1 MQGLVMQDQ
10 LIEAMEA
17 VLDQLMSKIPSCSL
31 LLADISG
38 RLISVRNVGQRFNPT
53 NLAALTAG
61 NMAATAEIARQ
72 IGERQPFQL
81 LFHEGEARN
90 IYLSDVAGSF
100 LLAVVF
106 DTSVQIG
113 VVRLFTRQAVKELLK
128 LTEEY
133 RTQQTSVGVSVDDQ
147 FGDAL
152 SAEMEEAF
160 EDWNG

>member
-1 MQGLVMQDQ
+1 MQGLVMQDK
-10 LIEAMEA
+10 LIEAIEA
-17 VLDQLMSKIPSCSL
+17 VLDQLLGKIPSCSL

-38 RLISVRNVGQRFNPT
+38 RLISVRNAGKRFNPT

-61 NMAATAEIARQ
+61 NMAATAEIAKQ
-72 IGERQPFQL
+72 IGENQPFQL
-81 LFHEGEARN
+81 LFHEGEAHN
-90 IYLSDVAGSF
+90 IYLSDVAGCF

-113 VVRLFTRQAVKELLK
+113 VVRLFTRQAVKALQK
-128 LTEEY
+128 LTEEL
-133 RTQQTSVGVSVDDQ
+133 RKQQASVGVSVDDQ

-160 EDWNG
+160 EEWSG